1 LAIKLITY
9 LTVLLQGGPAVRKI
23 AFITMVCE
31 NYDEAADMEIK
42 KISNSI
48 KRLKRWKHEK
58 TTVLAE
64 K

>member
-1 LAIKLITY
+1 M
-9 LTVLLQGGPAVRKI
+9 RKI

-31 NYDEAADMEIK
+31 NYDEEADMEIK
-42 KISNSI
+42 KISNSV
-48 KRLKRWKHEK
+48 KSLKKWRHEK